1 MKVVA
6 IKIPSKMTKATATTT
21 TPKIKTSIKAAT
33 EAMIEKGVVVMI
45 EGIVIMIEVVVVV
58 VVAEMIEEEDVE
70 AVVMIEVVADLPIVK
85 LLID

>member
-6 IKIPSKMTKATATTT
+6 IKISSRMTKATVTITTT
-21 TPKIKTSIKAAT
+21 KIKTTIKAAT
-33 EAMIEKGVVVMI
+33 EAMTEKGVVVMI
-45 EGIVIMIEVVVVV
+45 EGIVIMIEVVV

>member
-6 IKIPSKMTKATATTT
+6 IKISSKMTKATTTASTTT
-21 TPKIKTSIKAAT
+21 KTKTTIKAAT
-33 EAMIEKGVVVMI
+33 EAMTEKGVVVMI
-45 EGIVIMIEVVVVV
+45 EGIVIMIEVV

>member
-6 IKIPSKMTKATATTT
+6 IKISSKMTKGTATTT
-21 TPKIKTSIKAAT
+21 KIKTTIKAAT
-33 EAMIEKGVVVMI
+33 EAMTEKGVVVMI
-45 EGIVIMIEVVVVV
+45 EGIVIMIEVV

>member
-6 IKIPSKMTKATATTT
+6 IKISSKMTKATATTT
-21 TPKIKTSIKAAT
+21 TTTKIKTTVKAAT
-33 EAMIEKGVVVMI
+33 EAMAEKGVVVMI
-45 EGIVIMIEVVVVV
+45 EGIAIMIEVV

>member
-21 TPKIKTSIKAAT
+21 TTKIKTTVKAAK
-33 EAMIEKGVVVMI
+33 EAMTEKGVVVMI
-45 EGIVIMIEVVVVV
+45 EGIVIMIEVVL
-58 VVAEMIEEEDVE
+58 VAEMIEEEAVE

>member
-6 IKIPSKMTKATATTT
+6 IKISSKMTKATAATTT
-21 TPKIKTSIKAAT
+21 TKIKTTVKAAT
-33 EAMIEKGVVVMI
+33 EAMAEKGVVVMI
-45 EGIVIMIEVVVVV
+45 EGIAIMIEVV

>member
-6 IKIPSKMTKATATTT
+6 IKIPSKMTKATTT
-21 TPKIKTSIKAAT
+21 KIKTTIKAAT

-45 EGIVIMIEVVVVV
+45 EGIVIMIEVVV

>member
-6 IKIPSKMTKATATTT
+6 IKISSKMTKATATTT
-21 TPKIKTSIKAAT
+21 TTKTIIKAAT
-33 EAMIEKGVVVMI
+33 EAIIEKGVVVMI

-58 VVAEMIEEEDVE
+58 VVADMIEEEDVE

>member
-6 IKIPSKMTKATATTT
+6 IKIPSKMTEATATTT
-21 TPKIKTSIKAAT
+21 TTKIKTTIKAAT

-45 EGIVIMIEVVVVV
+45 EGIVIMIEVVVV